1 MKMQKFYW
9 QMQNLKSKQINID
22 DDTDSAVAL
31 AADLFHSSKVFI
43 YPTDT
48 IYGIGG
54 NPFAE
59 KVVNR
64 IADLKRREESKKFI
78 WLLPDLEK
86 VLNYAEIIYEDHL
99 EFLSRIWPAPVTV
112 IVNLNERTAEIT
124 QQKTIA
130 VRVPKNDFCQKL
142 LNEISRPLISTSV
155 NISGDKP
162 LTNIDTIIRNFSK
175 FVDAIFFNRATF
187 RNISSTIIDLTSK
200 KPKLVREG
208 SIKFVE
214 LLQNLS

>member
-1 MKMQKFYW
+1 MKDQE
-9 QMQNLKSKQINID
+9 SKQINID
-22 DDTDSAVAL
+22 DDMNSAVAL
-31 AADLFHSSKVFI
+31 AAELFHSGRVFI

-54 NPFAE
+54 NPFDE
-59 KVVNR
+59 KVMNR

-86 VLNYAEIIYEDHL
+86 VLNYVEIIYEDHL
-99 EFLSRIWPAPVTV
+99 EFLDRIWPAPVTV

-124 QQKTIA
+124 RQKTIA
-130 VRVPKNDFCQKL
+130 VRVPQNDFCLKL

-155 NISGDKP
+155 NLSGDKP
-162 LTNIDTIIRNFSK
+162 LTNIDAIIHNFSHL
-175 FVDAIFFNRATF
+175 VDAIFFNRATF
-187 RNISSTIIDLTSK
+187 GNISSTIIDLTSK
-200 KPKLVREG
+200 KPILVREG

>member
-1 MKMQKFYW
+1 
-9 QMQNLKSKQINID
+9 MQNQKSKQINIED
-22 DDTDSAVAL
+22 DPDSAVIL
-31 AADLFHSSKVFI
+31 AANLFHSGKVFI

-54 NPFAE
+54 NPFDE

-64 IADLKRREESKKFI
+64 IAEMKSREESKKFI

-99 EFLSRIWPAPVTV
+99 EFLDRIWPAPLTA
-112 IVNLNERTAEIT
+112 IINLNERTAEIT
-124 QQKTIA
+124 RQKTIA
-130 VRVPKNDFCQKL
+130 VRVPNNDFCLKL

-155 NISGDKP
+155 NMSGEKP
-162 LTNIDTIIRNFSK
+162 LTNIDDIIHNFIK
-175 FVDAIFFNRATF
+175 DVDAIFFNKSAPG
-187 RNISSTIIDLTSK
+187 NISSTIIDLTAK

>member
-1 MKMQKFYW
+1 MLSQD
-9 QMQNLKSKQINID
+9 SKQINID
-22 DDTDSAVAL
+22 DDLDLAVTL
-31 AADLFHSSKVFI
+31 ASELFGYGKVFI

-54 NPFAE
+54 NPFD
-59 KVVNR
+59 KNVVNR
-64 IADLKRREESKKFI
+64 IADLKNREESKKFI
-78 WLLPDLEK
+78 WLLPDFER
-86 VLNYAEIIYEDHL
+86 VLNYAEIIYKEHL
-99 EFLSRIWPAPVTV
+99 EFLGRIWPAPVTV

-124 QQKTIA
+124 RQKTIA
-130 VRVPKNDFCQKL
+130 VRVPQNDFCLKL

-162 LTNIDTIIRNFSK
+162 LTSIDAIFHNFSQV
-175 FVDAIFFNRATF
+175 VDAIFFNRATF
-187 RNISSTIIDLTSK
+187 GNISSTIIDLTLK